1 MITVFAQ
8 DASGDQNPLYLR
20 AATNALASRSGVPI
34 TGN

>member
-8 DASGDQNPLYLR
+8 GASGDQNPLYLR